1 MGYATKWELTYQPY
15 ESATLL
21 RGLILQ
27 GFTTFTTTVVSP
39 ENIMINHWI
48 CAIVPHPNWIFHGES
63 SG

>member
-27 GFTTFTTTVVSP
+27 GFTTFTTTVVPP
-39 ENIMINHWI
+39 ENMINHWI
-48 CAIVPHPNWIFHGES
+48 CALFYGLNPLFLAYSRNE
-63 SG
+63 